1 MACAIRDDCCCD
13 DITKEDRPRS
23 PFSSTFPPQFS
34 IKFTMRRTGKAAV
47 KNQCCRASSFIL
59 PILFWQFFKQ
69 KCRLMN
75 LNNKTRLASIFLP
88 LSLTT
93 GHQFDFYKV
102 ITRLF
107 SPPKEN
113 PTEHI
118 SVQLLPSSRACLH
131 LSLEFFQQHL
141 VNEES
146 AGFAIN
152 DFAWN
157 PQELKTPWTA
167 SQKGPLKRVLL
178 LQNSQLY
185 TRAFYQ
191 FQEVN
196 TPTKTRGSLISGWV
210 LSLLWCHLA

>member
-1 MACAIRDDCCCD
+1 MIFNESFVPLDSLRCCLTHCCP
-13 DITKEDRPRS
+13 K
-23 PFSSTFPPQFS
+23 STLDWSTHGMCHQRWLLLLWWHHKGGSTEIPILINLFPQFS

-157 PQELKTPWTA
+157 PQELKTP
-167 SQKGPLKRVLL
+167 
-178 LQNSQLY
+178 
-185 TRAFYQ
+185 
-191 FQEVN
+191 
-196 TPTKTRGSLISGWV
+196 
-210 LSLLWCHLA
+210 

>member
-1 MACAIRDDCCCD
+1 MACAIRDDCRCCD

-23 PFSSTFPPQFS
+23 PFSSTFPPNFQSSLRWEGQEKQLFKIS
-34 IKFTMRRTGKAAV
+34 AA
-47 KNQCCRASSFIL
+47 ASSFIL

-157 PQELKTPWTA
+157 PQELKTP
-167 SQKGPLKRVLL
+167 
-178 LQNSQLY
+178 
-185 TRAFYQ
+185 
-191 FQEVN
+191 
-196 TPTKTRGSLISGWV
+196 
-210 LSLLWCHLA
+210 

>member
-23 PFSSTFPPQFS
+23 PFSSTFSPNFQS
-34 IKFTMRRTGKAAV
+34 SLRWEGQEKQLLKISAA
-47 KNQCCRASSFIL
+47 ASSFIL

-157 PQELKTPWTA
+157 PQELKTP
-167 SQKGPLKRVLL
+167 
-178 LQNSQLY
+178 
-185 TRAFYQ
+185 
-191 FQEVN
+191 
-196 TPTKTRGSLISGWV
+196 
-210 LSLLWCHLA
+210 

>member
-1 MACAIRDDCCCD
+1 MNLYTLLFGPKSTLVWSTEWHVPSLDVCCCCD
-13 DITKEDRPRS
+13 DITKEERIS
-23 PFSSTFPPQFS
+23 PILINLFSPIFNQVYDFGT
-34 IKFTMRRTGKAAV
+34 RDAAV
-47 KNQCCRASSFIL
+47 KNQETKNHLFGIL
-59 PILFWQFFKQ
+59 TFSYCKQ

-75 LNNKTRLASIFLP
+75 LNKLELESIFLP

-157 PQELKTPWTA
+157 PQELKTP
-167 SQKGPLKRVLL
+167 
-178 LQNSQLY
+178 
-185 TRAFYQ
+185 
-191 FQEVN
+191 
-196 TPTKTRGSLISGWV
+196 
-210 LSLLWCHLA
+210 